1 MTPVPVPRPRPLRL
15 LNAAFFG
22 LALLFSACGSDE
34 PPLNVAT
41 ESEATFGYEVDP
53 TAAPDQETA
62 ASDSGESNSGESNS
76 GDSDSDESNSD
87 ESESGEL
94 GPNNSAWAMN
104 AGALPPQQRNGI
116 YAEAP
121 PMTIDPAGT
130 YQATIVTEN
139 GQMSFDLFAA
149 NAPITVNNFI
159 NLATDGFY
167 NDVTFH
173 RVIEDFMAQGG
184 DPTGVGSGGP
194 GYQFVNEYTPGVEF
208 GDRGIIAMAN
218 AGLNTNGSQFFITFD
233 RALLPASDYTVF
245 GQLTNGDDALRAIRM
260 RDPNSDPDPGDLI
273 TSVIIT
279 KTG

>member
-1 MTPVPVPRPRPLRL
+1 MTPVPVPRPRPLRMR
-15 LNAAFFG
+15 NAVFFG

-34 PPLNVAT
+34 PPVNVAT
-41 ESEATFGYEVDP
+41 ESEANFGYEVDA
-53 TAAPDQETA
+53 TAEPETA
-62 ASDSGESNSGESNS
+62 AAPEPETAASDSDESDSGESNSVESN
-76 GDSDSDESNSD
+76 
-87 ESESGEL
+87 SGEL
-94 GPNNSAWAMN
+94 GPNTSAWAMD

-233 RALLPASDYTVF
+233 RASLPASDYTVF
-245 GQLTNGDDALRAIRM
+245 GQLTDGDDALRAIRM
-260 RDPNSDPDPGDLI
+260 RDPDSDPDPGDLI
-273 TSVIIT
+273 TSVVIT